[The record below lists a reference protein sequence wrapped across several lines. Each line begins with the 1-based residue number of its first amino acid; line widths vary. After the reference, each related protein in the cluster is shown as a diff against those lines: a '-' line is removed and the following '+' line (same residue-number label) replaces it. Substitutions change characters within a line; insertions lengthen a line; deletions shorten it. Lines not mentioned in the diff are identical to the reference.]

1 MRKAPA
7 STEAGA
13 FACRLW
19 CILPIGDYS
28 VNAQLTLDDLA
39 LLPPPARRAA
49 INADGNKMLLQDK
62 AAHDWYRF
70 VLSYPPHLVR
80 DYVSRFGLNGSHQVL
95 DPFSGTGT
103 TLVECKKLGIP
114 SIGTEANP
122 MAHLAGLTK
131 VDWCPDPCGLV
142 THAERVA
149 GTALT
154 QLQADRVSENPVLCL
169 EDKQAYPL
177 RRLPPECEPLLLS
190 NSISPLPLHKTL
202 VLLDALHQHHD
213 ERYARHELLALAKV
227 LVFRVSNLKF
237 GPEVGVG
244 SVKVDAPVITEWLT
258 AVRAIADDLP
268 ALQSL
273 PQTPATVHHADARQL
288 RYLFDPQSIDAVIT
302 SPPYPNEKDYTRTTR
317 LESVLLGFVRSKA
330 DLQALKR
337 GLLRSN
343 TRGIYKGDDDDT
355 WVAEH
360 SEIQGIAAAIEKRRI
375 ELGKTSGFERLYARV
390 TKLYF
395 GGMARHLAEIR
406 PLLRPNARLAYVVG
420 DQMSYLRVMIRTGQ
434 LLADIAERLGYEI
447 IGIDLF
453 RTRLA
458 TATGEQ
464 LREEVV
470 VLRWPGERL

>member
-1 MRKAPA
+1 
-7 STEAGA
+7 
-13 FACRLW
+13 L
-19 CILPIGDYS
+19 
-28 VNAQLTLDDLA
+28 NAQLTLDDA
-39 LLPPPARRAA
+39 PSLPSPTRRAA
-49 INADGNKMLLQDK
+49 SNADANKMLLADR

-80 DYVSRFGLNGSHQVL
+80 DYVERFELNGKHQVL
-95 DPFSGTGT
+95 DPFCGTGT
-103 TLVECKKLGIP
+103 TVIECKRLGIP
-114 SIGTEANP
+114 SVGTEASP
-122 MAHLAGLTK
+122 MAHFAGSTK
-131 VDWCPDPCGLV
+131 VDWHPDPAHLV
-142 THAERVA
+142 AHAEQIA
-149 GTALT
+149 EAALK
-154 QLQADRVSENPVLCL
+154 QLQKDDVPENPVLCL
-169 EDKQAYPL
+169 EQKERYPL
-177 RRLPPECEPLLLS
+177 RRLPPEAESLLLT
-190 NSISPLPLHKTL
+190 NSISPRPLHKTL
-202 VLLDALHQHHD
+202 VLLDALRRHHD
-213 ERYARHELLALAKV
+213 DRYARHELLALAKV

-244 SVKVDAPVITEWLT
+244 SVRMDAPVVSEWLT
-258 AVRAIADDLP
+258 AVRAMADDLP

-273 PQTPATVHHADARQL
+273 PETPAAVHHADARQIGGL
-288 RYLFDPQSIDAVIT
+288 LPAQSIDAVIT

-317 LESVLLGFVRSKA
+317 LESVLLGFIHNKA

-343 TRGIYKGDDDDT
+343 TRGIYKGDDDDE

-360 SEIQGIAAAIEKRRI
+360 LEVQGIAAAIEKRRI

-395 GGMARHLAEIR
+395 GGMARHLAEMR
-406 PLLRPNARLAYVVG
+406 LLLRPGAHLAYVVG

-458 TATGEQ
+458 TATGEH

-470 VLRWPGERL
+470 LLRWPGQRT